1 MAWAEKTF
9 DKTIHEV
16 EQVDKN
22 AVDTG
27 EQTRLRDVFRD
38 MPPFIKITSGRARK
52 TLARYEELKQRRI
65 EKLRDNPVFKF
76 VMMVA
81 GLTNER
87 MEQYWKGDSAS
98 PFSDR
103 QMPMSTKLDK
113 NDLQMLKERARERA
127 FADLHQFCG
136 PIKAVPM
143 YRRAVKE
150 PLRKVSAPPPTLTR
164 QSSLGDDGGLEGYE
178 DSESENEKK
187 SQEAK
192 VDFRS
197 GVKYIY
203 NMNDTEFFY
212 FINRFQENGF
222 PEQIQDPKKLV
233 GEGDNIRSVTPEADI
248 RWYIL
253 GRDVTG
259 NIHPEDNGLNPF
271 PAHEHFR
278 GQDYNSGART
288 YGQQLYD
295 DRTGLGEYPRIDRRQ
310 GGLPVDEGRPQNHSR
325 DRIYDH
331 NRIFGPNGQ
340 RDAYDHDDKYLSIQR
355 SNWWQWA
362 QNVPIVRWE
371 RPNTSSDKLRP
382 EFWFQRYVARWLARD
397 TNIQSDNNNP
407 MRKTKVTEFEDLK
420 LFKNRFRGLFNNLT
434 FDKTSKAWVRDLTGL
449 RLSKMLRRAD
459 EYDDGPDAED
469 WEGENDVYLPCKP
482 ACEVP
487 LDFVRPLFNERYAH
501 WKHELVLGEYEKRL
515 MYQADQWLQK
525 TPWAIGKIY
534 LQPSIYAHMQEAH
547 VAVCAKFK
555 KFRHLELRDW
565 ISSEDHRYFFS
576 KLVALCIRTSAV
588 LSNKKYGL
596 DKAYMR
602 LNLEKR
608 RIMHAIS
615 KLKAPQRV
623 RTAVAFPRAT
633 MDQRRAWDRYEAA
646 RKANNTDAAAS
657 ALRDMH

>member
-1 MAWAEKTF
+1 
-9 DKTIHEV
+9 
-16 EQVDKN
+16 
-22 AVDTG
+22 
-27 EQTRLRDVFRD
+27 
-38 MPPFIKITSGRARK
+38 
-52 TLARYEELKQRRI
+52 
-65 EKLRDNPVFKF
+65 
-76 VMMVA
+76 
-81 GLTNER
+81 
-87 MEQYWKGDSAS
+87 
-98 PFSDR
+98 
-103 QMPMSTKLDK
+103 
-113 NDLQMLKERARERA
+113 
-127 FADLHQFCG
+127 
-136 PIKAVPM
+136 
-143 YRRAVKE
+143 
-150 PLRKVSAPPPTLTR
+150 
-164 QSSLGDDGGLEGYE
+164 
-178 DSESENEKK
+178 
-187 SQEAK
+187 
-192 VDFRS
+192 
-197 GVKYIY
+197 
-203 NMNDTEFFY
+203 MNDTEFFY

-222 PEQIQDPKKLV
+222 PEQIQDPKKRV

-253 GRDVTG
+253 GRDVTR

-271 PAHEHFR
+271 PAHKHFR

-288 YGQQLYD
+288 YGQPLYD

-310 GGLPVDEGRPQNHSR
+310 GGLPVDERRPQNHSR

-331 NRIFGPNGQ
+331 NRIFGRNGQ
-340 RDAYDHDDKYLSIQR
+340 RDAYDHDDRYLSIQR

-371 RPNTSSDKLRP
+371 QERP

-420 LFKNRFRGLFNNLT
+420 LFKNRFRGLFNNLR
-434 FDKTSKAWVRDLTGL
+434 FDNGAWIRDLTGL
-449 RLSKMLRRAD
+449 RLTKMLRRGD
-459 EYDDGPDAED
+459 EYDDGHDAED
-469 WEGENDVYLPCKP
+469 WEGENDIYLPCKP